1 MFRDTDWD
9 ALEEAL
15 RECAPQVTDS
25 ECAYLKDAF
34 ARTERMWSEN
44 FARVS
49 RVRLVMLSE
58 APLFGAEASYI
69 YNPLTRPTV
78 FFRIS
83 DAEAIL
89 DPEFPRDR
97 SDKQLPLPEL
107 AQAGF
112 VILDVFPFALN
123 ELDTPSITYR
133 CKSGRPCRKLSDK
146 NYQHLFES
154 TAPLY
159 FDRKR
164 DLILERGTPVFVF
177 RYSAIQKRLG
187 DLVDVELAKRGI
199 GRTPSIASENMW
211 LDPEK
216 LKRAWQTMA

>member
-25 ECAYLKDAF
+25 DCAYLKDAF

-159 FDRKR
+159 FDRLCFGASFLRLNSGSAPNSSTKR
-164 DLILERGTPVFVF
+164 AMHW
-177 RYSAIQKRLG
+177 YSAFATFPMTRRSA
-187 DLVDVELAKRGI
+187 DVSLPGKQRKWRSA
-199 GRTPSIASENMW
+199 TYSFFASAE
-211 LDPEK
+211 
-216 LKRAWQTMA
+216 